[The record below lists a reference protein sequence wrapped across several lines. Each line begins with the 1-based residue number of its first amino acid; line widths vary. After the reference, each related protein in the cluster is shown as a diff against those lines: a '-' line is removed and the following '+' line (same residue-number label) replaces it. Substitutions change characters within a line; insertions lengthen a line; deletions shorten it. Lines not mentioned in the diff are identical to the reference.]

1 MAYLE
6 TDTGHRVH
14 YDHFAG
20 DGGTMVLVHGWG
32 MSGEYWNSAVEA
44 LVSAGYGA
52 LVIDHR
58 GCGRSDRDF
67 PDLSLGA
74 IAGDVVAIVRKCSL
88 SGVVLNGWS
97 LGGPVV
103 VEAASR
109 LGNEVTGLVLTCGAT
124 PRYTQASDFPHGGQA
139 EDVLA
144 NQDAITANRA
154 DFFRGLAQGAVA
166 EGTSAAIVDWLERGF
181 LASGACASQ
190 TLADLAHL
198 DQREKLAAIACPVL
212 SIGGNKDGIVD
223 PEIAK
228 FAAEC
233 ARDGRLEMFDTGH
246 SPHLEQPVQ
255 YHDLIVEFMGSTR

>member
-6 TDTGHRVH
+6 TDSGHRVH
-14 YDHFAG
+14 YDHYAG
-20 DGGTMVLVHGWG
+20 DKGTMVLVHGWG

-44 LVSAGYGA
+44 LVADGYGA

-58 GCGRSDRDF
+58 GCGLSDRDF

-74 IAGDVVAIVRKCSL
+74 IAGDVAAIVEARSL
-88 SGVVLNGWS
+88 SKVVLNGWS
-97 LGGPVV
+97 LGGAVV

-109 LGNEVTGLVLTCGAT
+109 LGGRVSGLVLTCGAT
-124 PRYTQASDFPHGGQA
+124 PRYTQAADFPHGGQP

-181 LASGACASQ
+181 LASGACASR

-198 DQREKLAAIACPVL
+198 DQRKMLAALECPVL
-212 SIGGNKDGIVD
+212 SIGGTKDAIVD
-223 PEIAK
+223 PAIAE
-228 FAAEC
+228 FAAGC
-233 ARDGRLEMFDTGH
+233 ARDGRLEMLDSGH
-246 SPHLEQPVQ
+246 SPQLEQPEA
-255 YHDLIVEFMGSTR
+255 YHDLIVEFMESVR